1 MKSASA
7 VILAVTISFVP
18 ALATP
23 VSMRAGDNINNTSAP
38 APSQTGQ
45 IDPNAVNPNAP
56 VKREIEY
63 DHEFLTGLVARG
75 SKSNGKSGSRRRVR
89 RHSPTT

>member
-1 MKSASA
+1 MIGGVADALPGIISAIKGPTQPTVSA
-7 VILAVTISFVP
+7 
-18 ALATP
+18 
-23 VSMRAGDNINNTSAP
+23 SAP